1 MNRNKRDKNKK
12 QNEAI
17 SNMGNSTSFQSLH
30 NEGNNSSSKSLKN
43 ENHGEEDFK
52 YFFKETY

>member
-1 MNRNKRDKNKK
+1 MNRNKRNKNIK

-30 NEGNNSSSKSLKN
+30 NGSDNPNSQGVN
-43 ENHGEEDFK
+43 NHGSGEKDSK
-52 YFFKETY
+52 YFIRETY

>member
-1 MNRNKRDKNKK
+1 MYKK

-30 NEGNNSSSKSLKN
+30 NENNNSSSKSLKN
-43 ENHGEEDFK
+43 ENNGEEDFK